1 MIRRPPRSTLF
12 PYTTLFR
19 SGEPH
24 HDRLGAPR
32 DVEAQ
37 RGRARQHMIDD
48 RVPRPDGVAVHPH
61 DAVTKLEGA
70 ERFRARRERAR
81 GDRLDLGARQLR
93 GPDGGRNTGEP
104 AVREH
109 DIHRHTRQD
118 HDRPLPH
125 RLPVEGARRVD
136 RNARLPAFQAARD
149 ALVLEPGHLHVAAE
163 RDPRDPVFRL
173 AAAPREDGPPEPE
186 REPQH
191 LNADGLGRD
200 KMPTPVH
207 EGQRPQPDRERDQRQ
222 EHAASRASRRASA
235 SVASTAASDPASP
248 GRCASSTRAIV
259 SAMRPNR
266 IRPSRNSSTATSFAA
281 LNAAGAAPP
290 ATAAARPSPYARD
303 RPGRTG
309 SDLRVPPPPRSDP
322 PAPANGARPP
332 PPPPPRPAA
341 GPGGGGAGR
350 AWGGRAPRAGGG
362 GPP

>member
-19 SGEPH
+19 S
-24 HDRLGAPR
+24 
-32 DVEAQ
+32 
-37 RGRARQHMIDD
+37 
-48 RVPRPDGVAVHPH
+48 
-61 DAVTKLEGA
+61 
-70 ERFRARRERAR
+70 
-81 GDRLDLGARQLR
+81 R
-93 GPDGGRNTGEP
+93 GPDGGRDTGEH

-136 RNARLPAFQAARD
+136 RNARLSAFQAARA
-149 ALVLEPGHLHVAAE
+149 ALLLEPGHLHVAAE

-200 KMPTPVH
+200 KMPHLVH
-207 EGQRPQPDRERDQRQ
+207 EDQRAQHDGERDQRQ

-235 SVASTAASDPASP
+235 SVASTPASDPGSP

-266 IRPSRNSSTATSFAA
+266 IRPSTESSTATSFAA
-281 LNAAGAAPP
+281 LNAAGGQPP
-290 ATAAARPSPYARD
+290 ATPATPPHPAARYKP
-303 RPGRTG
+303 
-309 SDLRVPPPPRSDP
+309 
-322 PAPANGARPP
+322 
-332 PPPPPRPAA
+332 
-341 GPGGGGAGR
+341 
-350 AWGGRAPRAGGG
+350 
-362 GPP
+362 